1 LQSYHKRLQILQ
13 KRIKTYALLVKSEQ
27 SSYVE
32 KYKQLKKGIRNSQEL
47 ENENDDLKDQIKRIR
62 SLLEEKELNITSLNH
77 QVKLEKG
84 RNLVLII
91 HLDSYEKLLHS
102 NQANTERTVNDS
114 LQRVKD
120 IDSINNALKTD
131 NDRLL
136 HRIQELER
144 DNIKLKTDIA
154 TIDTIKKSDSDN
166 LIQRYENMI
175 KSKDQNIQ
183 SMQLKIDEL
192 EHTNKRL
199 TSNIQ
204 KFQGQ
209 IYEFE
214 QECNDKIAQ
223 IKQEKNRA
231 LIDREGRIRALEEE
245 NKETNQK
252 ISRINKF
259 RQSVFSLEEDSGYNE
274 INYQPMQASHSQTEN
289 IHVNITPESK
299 NMMTS
304 QEFLNMPK
312 FVPDAEFKTL
322 GSSRDKPIELQPVR
336 ISSASSHY
344 GSHQAEHLRKASGS
358 DYDSLKSY
366 EEAKNQPIISP
377 VNNPYFK
384 GSMHG
389 ANMMLGIGKPTQ
401 ALPVQKF
408 NHELQTS
415 KNDRNWLPPTSMN
428 GNVNLFQSQ

>member
-1 LQSYHKRLQILQ
+1 MF
-13 KRIKTYALLVKSEQ
+13 
-27 SSYVE
+27 
-32 KYKQLKKGIRNSQEL
+32 
-47 ENENDDLKDQIKRIR
+47 
-62 SLLEEKELNITSLNH
+62 
-77 QVKLEKG
+77 
-84 RNLVLII
+84 
-91 HLDSYEKLLHS
+91 HS
-102 NQANTERTVNDS
+102 NQANTERTVNDA
-114 LQRVKD
+114 LQKVKD

-154 TIDTIKKSDSDN
+154 TIDAIKKSDSDN
-166 LIQRYENMI
+166 LIHRYENMI
-175 KSKDQNIQ
+175 KSKEQNIQ

-199 TSNIQ
+199 NSNIQ
-204 KFQGQ
+204 KFQDQ
-209 IYEFE
+209 IYEVE
-214 QECNDKIAQ
+214 QECNQKISQ

-245 NKETNQK
+245 NKETNEK

-259 RQSVFSLEEDSGYNE
+259 RQSVFSLQDDTGYNE
-274 INYQPMQASHSQTEN
+274 FNYQPMQASHTQPEN
-289 IHVNITPESK
+289 IHVNIPLESK
-299 NMMTS
+299 NMMAS
-304 QEFLNMPK
+304 QEIVNMPK
-312 FVPDAEFKTL
+312 FTPEAEFKTL
-322 GSSRDKPIELQPVR
+322 GSTKDKPIELQPVR

-344 GSHQAEHLRKASGS
+344 SSHQANNLRKASGS

-389 ANMMLGIGKPTQ
+389 ANMMLGIGKQ
-401 ALPVQKF
+401 AQPLSVQKF

-415 KNDRNWLPPTSMN
+415 QNDRNWLPPTSMD